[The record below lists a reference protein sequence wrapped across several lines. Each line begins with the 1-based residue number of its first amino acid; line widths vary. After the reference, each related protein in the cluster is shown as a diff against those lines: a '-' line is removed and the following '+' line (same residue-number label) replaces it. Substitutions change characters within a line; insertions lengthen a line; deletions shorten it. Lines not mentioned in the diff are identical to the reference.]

1 MLRVCL
7 AGITGWTAAPLVAA
21 LADADDLQLTA
32 GVARRAAGRSLA
44 DVTGLPLDGEVHGT
58 VADALA
64 AAPDDLCVDVL
75 VDFTSAEAVGGNV
88 RAAIEA
94 GVHVVVGSSGL
105 TAADY
110 DEIDRLAR
118 RHGVGVVAAGN
129 FSVMAAVL
137 RRAALLAAEHL
148 DRWEVIDY
156 ASHAKP
162 DVPSGTA
169 RELAE
174 MIAGVRRPRPAVPL
188 EDLHG
193 PVEARGA
200 DVEGTRVHSI
210 RLPSFV
216 VSTEIVFGG
225 AGERL
230 VVRHDA
236 GETPDPYVAG
246 TLLAIR
252 RVAEEPGLRRGLDTL
267 LFSGPGA

>member
-7 AGITGWTAAPLVAA
+7 AGITGWTAPPLVAA
-21 LADADDLQLTA
+21 LADADDLRLTA
-32 GVARRAAGRSLA
+32 GVARRAAGRALA
-44 DVTGLPLDGEVHGT
+44 EVTGLPLEGQVQGS
-58 VADALA
+58 VAAALA
-64 AAPDDLCVDVL
+64 AGSVDVL
-75 VDFTSAEAVGGNV
+75 VDFTSAEAVGANV
-88 RAAIEA
+88 RTAIEA

-105 TAADY
+105 TAVDY
-110 DEIDRLAR
+110 DEIDALAR
-118 RHGVGVVAAGN
+118 RHRVGVVAAGN
-129 FSVMAAVL
+129 FSVMAALL

-156 ASHAKP
+156 ASHTKP

-174 MIAGVRRPRPAVPL
+174 MLAGVRRPEPAVPL
-188 EDLHG
+188 KDLHG

-200 DVEGTRVHSI
+200 DVEGTRVHSV

-252 RVAEEPGLRRGLDTL
+252 RVAEQPGLRRGLDTL
-267 LFSGPGA
+267 LFGVAPA